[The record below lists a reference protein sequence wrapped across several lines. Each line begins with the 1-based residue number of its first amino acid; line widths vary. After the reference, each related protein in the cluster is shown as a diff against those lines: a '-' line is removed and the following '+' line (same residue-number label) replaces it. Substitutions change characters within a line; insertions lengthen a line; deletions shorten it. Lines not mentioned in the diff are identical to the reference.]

1 MLAAARSVSA
11 RVKLAVRLAS
21 VDTYLM
27 EVAVEGAVVRKVLG

>member
-27 EVAVEGAVVRKVLG
+27 EVAVEPEFGHFLSA